1 MAREKKD
8 GLALNVRIDAG
19 IYHELESIC
28 DDAGQTKTKVVERAL
43 QAYFSDYRSKQEK
56 LKMLE
61 DSAVLT
67 REERVLW
74 NERGE
79 R

>member
-1 MAREKKD
+1 MRERAFVMARAKKD

-67 REERVLW
+67 RE
-74 NERGE
+74 
-79 R
+79 